1 MSNVEL
7 DSNAVYE
14 VMVTRLAQQN
24 LDLVREVAKL
34 EVYVR
39 TLREQ
44 IEEIKQTG
52 GTTN

>member
-1 MSNVEL
+1 MNNSVEL
-7 DSNAVYE
+7 DPNTVYE
-14 VMVTRLAQQN
+14 VMVTRLVQQN

-44 IEEIKQTG
+44 VEEIKR
-52 GTTN
+52 TT